1 MADDA
6 SIMQRV
12 VDGRNHSVFLFEKS
26 RECGH
31 QLSHPFEEEDDEDE
45 EEEEEEEE
53 EDKRKKKKGKER
65 NETIHRH
72 LRPSNAGRRCSV

>member
-53 EDKRKKKKGKER
+53 AQEKEKKRER
-65 NETIHRH
+65 EKRNNSPPFKAIQ
-72 LRPSNAGRRCSV
+72 RRQAL

>member
-31 QLSHPFEEEDDEDE
+31 QLSHPFEEE
-45 EEEEEEEE
+45 E
-53 EDKRKKKKGKER
+53 EDNLESEDQELPDHRSWRPYLPDAMGPGGGK
-65 NETIHRH
+65 THSY
-72 LRPSNAGRRCSV
+72 LV